1 MSTTTLAS
9 TLTINAAFLEE
20 IKDSNVT
27 LWRRL
32 AKLRDTCECHEVRPV
47 ILHRLVG
54 LLNEIRD
61 LLALQFALEESYGY
75 LEVPHAESSHA
86 PANPRKPGSAM
97 PVSVN
102 DAVGGELPTF
112 KTQRGSVDL
121 SRSHALEQIRGQH
134 CALYLTINDL
144 AEQAEE
150 LQYRGYVST
159 KVDDLVRQVRQF
171 DLQLQDHER
180 AERHMLRMSRLAAS
194 RPAK

>member
-1 MSTTTLAS
+1 MSTTTIAS

-47 ILHRLVG
+47 MLHRLVG

-75 LEVPHAESSHA
+75 QEVPASASAREVAKASQVNRPHSS
-86 PANPRKPGSAM
+86 
-97 PVSVN
+97 
-102 DAVGGELPTF
+102 
-112 KTQRGSVDL
+112 
-121 SRSHALEQIRGQH
+121 EQIRGQH
-134 CALYLTINDL
+134 CALYRTINDL
-144 AEQAEE
+144 AELAEE
-150 LQYRGYVST
+150 LQYRGFVPA

-194 RPAK
+194 RPAT

>member
-1 MSTTTLAS
+1 MVSQLVQNPSKQEGLSFQKGGLHMSTTTLAS

-32 AKLRDTCECHEVRPV
+32 SKLRDTCEGHEVRPV
-47 ILHRLVG
+47 VLHRLVG

-75 LEVPHAESSHA
+75 QEIPTSTSAHESTKASHLNR
-86 PANPRKPGSAM
+86 P
-97 PVSVN
+97 
-102 DAVGGELPTF
+102 
-112 KTQRGSVDL
+112 Q
-121 SRSHALEQIRGQH
+121 ALEQIRGQH

-144 AEQAEE
+144 TEQAEE
-150 LQYRGYVST
+150 LQYRGFVPA

-180 AERHMLRMSRLAAS
+180 AERHMLRASRLAAS
-194 RPAK
+194 RPTK

>member
-1 MSTTTLAS
+1 MSTTTIAS

-47 ILHRLVG
+47 VLHRLVG

-75 LEVPHAESSHA
+75 QEVPALASARELAKASHLNR
-86 PANPRKPGSAM
+86 PH
-97 PVSVN
+97 
-102 DAVGGELPTF
+102 T
-112 KTQRGSVDL
+112 
-121 SRSHALEQIRGQH
+121 LEQIRGQH

-144 AEQAEE
+144 AELAEE
-150 LQYRGYVST
+150 LQYRGFVT
-159 KVDDLVRQVRQF
+159 VKVDDLVRQVRQF

-180 AERHMLRMSRLAAS
+180 AERHMLRASRLAAS
-194 RPAK
+194 RPTK